1 MADEFRPATGSKQS
15 RPNAKRPPSRT
26 AVVGLREE
34 REAMNS
40 NLGRELAE
48 RKAAHLSVESEAL
61 QLARSIR
68 RARARTLRH
77 NRRVLQTRAGRQ
89 LLLER

>member
-1 MADEFRPATGSKQS
+1 MTDELCPTAGSKQS
-15 RPNAKRPPSRT
+15 RPNAKRPTSRT
-26 AVVGLREE
+26 AVVALWEV

-40 NLGRELAE
+40 NLSRELAD

-61 QLARSIR
+61 QLARSVR

-77 NRRVLQTRAGRQ
+77 NRRVLRTPAGRR
-89 LLLER
+89 LLER